1 MLTQRTRPR
10 ASTTAWTLL
19 LSLIVAGCSAAVPSA
34 SVIAETSPSPTVTAT
49 ASLPPPVAGEPCS
62 RRAEVREGLSCVRGR
77 SGLQWQARYAYQ
89 EQACDPEDKRIKQ
102 AGVILPRKGLKES
115 RIAAACVYLEWLE
128 NADVE
133 LPTVS
138 YFIEQPVDKT
148 LLKQAQRSLT
158 AGLRIFWQYRGYENI
173 NPALIVFTSQAEL
186 CSLGQ
191 RHLSEST
198 YAWMLQEKS
207 WGGGDANGAPFLFDC
222 TNNDAFLERD
232 GWCGNGS
239 AGALPPGLS
248 RDQQT
253 AGALVSTCRE
263 SLKFGLP
270 GVGHKFWQGIGWP
283 GDGDLSFANALVNP
297 DYLFSE
303 YPGTIWAAEEY
314 GGAPNL
320 CGPGVR
326 SWQSYTCKHDEMKGR
341 LTSYQPSST
350 WWTAGAL
357 ENGFSAE
364 YMWARQTAME
374 WFAAH
379 FGLDAAWLLPVALAG
394 VTSESEYLAV
404 LDSYT
409 DWTHEQLFAGVDA
422 WVAPQFG
429 LTAP

>member
-1 MLTQRTRPR
+1 MLPQRTRPR
-10 ASTTAWTLL
+10 ASTTAWILL
-19 LSLIVAGCSAAVPSA
+19 LSLIVAGCSAAGPSA

-49 ASLPPPVAGEPCS
+49 ASPPPTVAGEPCS

-77 SGLQWQARYAYQ
+77 SGLQWQARYVYQ
-89 EQACDPEDKRIKQ
+89 EPACDPEDKRIKQ

-128 NADVE
+128 NADAE
-133 LPTVS
+133 LPAVS
-138 YFIEQPVDKT
+138 YFIEQPVDQA

-158 AGLRIFWQYRGYENI
+158 AALRIYWQYRGYENI
-173 NPALIVFTSQAEL
+173 KPAMIVFTSQAEL
-186 CSLGQ
+186 CALGQ
-191 RHLSEST
+191 KHLSQST
-198 YAWMLQEKS
+198 YERMLQQRS

-239 AGALPPGLS
+239 AGGLPAGLS

-253 AGALVSTCRE
+253 AGAFVSTCRE

-270 GVGHKFWQGIGWP
+270 GAGHKFWQGIGWP
-283 GDGDLSFANALVNP
+283 GDGDLTFANALVNP

-303 YPGTIWAAEEY
+303 YPGALWEAEEF
-314 GGAPNL
+314 GERLNL
-320 CGPGVR
+320 CGPGSR
-326 SWQSYTCKHDEMKGR
+326 WYTCKHDAMVGR
-341 LTSYQPSST
+341 LTSYQSSSQ
-350 WWTAGAL
+350 WWVTGTL
-357 ENGFSAE
+357 EDGFSAE

-394 VTSESEYLAV
+394 VTSESEYLVV

-409 DWTHEQLFAGVDA
+409 DWTHEQLFAGIDA